1 MSDSPSTTALAQFP
15 PTRQAAL
22 SRLADVRPAAYAS
35 SRNHLQGSVT
45 RLSPYLTHGLMSL
58 PEVALSVAARQ
69 KVHLQHKLVQELG
82 WREFFHHVWRHQ
94 GEAIFTSLHAGPR
107 PDADYLAALPDDIRQ
122 ARTGVPVIDAAV
134 RTLYATGW
142 LHNHARMWLA
152 SYVVHVRGVYWR
164 AGADWLVAH
173 LLDGDLA
180 SNHLSWQWIAGT
192 GSHKPYLFN
201 AENVARYAGTVP
213 GWASPG
219 SVVDTDYATLE
230 AWARGTAPLPP
241 VPAASGKGVDEP
253 ALHHSLPAGPNG
265 GPNSGLTAPLPMPQ
279 PMPNAKAVAKRE
291 VWLVHPWA
299 LADAPH
305 AASPDALR
313 LGVWPAE
320 FHTRWPWSAAR
331 WQFVATRMAAISR
344 QTVWADSAQLQQA
357 LAGAASVRCTDN
369 LHLPAGWPAAW
380 RQPAPRL
387 LPEPAKACSSFSQFW
402 RQATQGA
409 ERLTDLPGWAAG
421 GRVDDVADV
430 ADGAGGAGGASNRGL
445 LDD

>member
-1 MSDSPSTTALAQFP
+1 MSAPFSPPPTPPFL

-22 SRLADVRPAAYAS
+22 SRLAEVRPAAYAS

-45 RLSPYLTHGLMSL
+45 RLSPYLTHGLMSV

-107 PDADYLAALPDDIRQ
+107 PDADYLAELPDDIRQ

-253 ALHHSLPAGPNG
+253 TLHHSLPAGPNSG
-265 GPNSGLTAPLPMPQ
+265 DNSGLPAPLPMPQ

-320 FHTRWPWSAAR
+320 FHTRWPWSAATGSLWPPAWPPSAARQCGPIARNCSRR
-331 WQFVATRMAAISR
+331 WPVPRRCAAPTTCICR
-344 QTVWADSAQLQQA
+344 
-357 LAGAASVRCTDN
+357 
-369 LHLPAGWPAAW
+369 PAGPPPGASPHHACCPSRPRPAA
-380 RQPAPRL
+380 RSRSSGARPRR
-387 LPEPAKACSSFSQFW
+387 AQS
-402 RQATQGA
+402 
-409 ERLTDLPGWAAG
+409 
-421 GRVDDVADV
+421 V
-430 ADGAGGAGGASNRGL
+430 
-445 LDD
+445 

>member
-1 MSDSPSTTALAQFP
+1 MSDNFSLGPLGQFP

-22 SRLADVRPAAYAS
+22 SRLAEVRPAAYAS

-58 PEVALSVAARQ
+58 PEVALTVAARQ
-69 KVHLQHKLVQELG
+69 KVHLEHKLVQELG

-94 GEAIFTSLHAGPR
+94 GEAIFASLHAGPR
-107 PDADYLAALPDDIRQ
+107 PDADYLATLPEDIRQ

-152 SYVVHVRGVYWR
+152 SYVVHVRGVFWR

-219 SVVDTDYATLE
+219 SVLDTDYATLE
-230 AWARGTAPLPP
+230 AWARGTAALPA
-241 VPAASGKGVDEP
+241 VAASVAQGKGVDEP
-253 ALHHSLPAGPNG
+253 SLHHTLPSGLPA
-265 GPNSGLTAPLPMPQ
+265 LLPMPG
-279 PMPNAKAVAKRE
+279 AKAVAKRE

-320 FHTRWPWSAAR
+320 FHARWPWSAAR

-369 LHLPAGWPAAW
+369 GHLPAGWPAAW

-387 LPEPAKACSSFSQFW
+387 LPEPTKACSSFSQFW
-402 RQATQGA
+402 RRATQGA

-421 GRVDDVADV
+421 GRVDEAV
-430 ADGAGGAGGASNRGL
+430 GSASEPGL
-445 LDD
+445 FDD

>member
-1 MSDSPSTTALAQFP
+1 MSDNFSAGPATLFP

-45 RLSPYLTHGLMSL
+45 RLSPYLTHGLVSL

-69 KVHLQHKLVQELG
+69 KVHLEHKLVQELG

-107 PDADYLAALPDDIRQ
+107 PDGDYLATLPDDIRQ
-122 ARTGVPVIDAAV
+122 ARTGVPVIDTAV

-152 SYVVHVRGVYWR
+152 SYVVHVRGVHWR

-201 AENVARYAGTVP
+201 ADNVARYAGTVP

-230 AWARGTAPLPP
+230 AWARGTAALPA
-241 VPAASGKGVDEP
+241 VAAAGPAGADKGVDEP
-253 ALHHSLPAGPNG
+253 ALHHSLPAGLP
-265 GPNSGLTAPLPMPQ
+265 APLPMLA
-279 PMPNAKAVAKRE
+279 AKAVAKRE

-320 FHTRWPWSAAR
+320 FHARWQWSAAR
-331 WQFVATRMAAISR
+331 WQFVATRMAAITR
-344 QTVWADSAQLQQA
+344 QTVWADSTQLQQA

-369 LHLPAGWPAAW
+369 GHLPAGWPAAW

-387 LPEPAKACSSFSQFW
+387 LPDPAKACSSFSQFW
-402 RQATQGA
+402 RRATQGV

-421 GRVDDVADV
+421 GRVDGA
-430 ADGAGGAGGASNRGL
+430 AAGLDGGGSDAGL
-445 LDD
+445 FDD